1 MKQRLYNLAILTA
14 TFYLVAPFALDM
26 PFGSIAFTKSLAASV
41 LLLIVAEVLHKPAE
55 VIFYSVEKETEES
68 E

>member
-1 MKQRLYNLAILTA
+1 MTRLLNFAILTIV
-14 TFYLVAPFALDM
+14 FYFVAPYVLDVE
-26 PFGSIAFTKSLAASV
+26 IAFTKAVAAAS

-55 VIFYSVEKETEES
+55 VIFYSVDKNEGES

>member
-1 MKQRLYNLAILTA
+1 MTRLLNFAVLTIA
-14 TFYLVAPFALDM
+14 FYFVAPYVLEVD
-26 PFGSIAFTKSLAASV
+26 IAFTKAVAAAS